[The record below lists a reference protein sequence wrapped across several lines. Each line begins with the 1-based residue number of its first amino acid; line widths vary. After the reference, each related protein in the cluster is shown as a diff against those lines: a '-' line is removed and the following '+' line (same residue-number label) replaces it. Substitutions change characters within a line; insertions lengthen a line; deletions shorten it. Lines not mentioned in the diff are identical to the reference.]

1 MNCSEVMELMQRKL
15 DGDLNDSEQHLLT
28 EHINHC
34 PACSEMARRLERL
47 HTELVQLPKIEPKF
61 SLVDA
66 IMPALDIID
75 RDEQLAAV
83 EPNVE
88 AFSQEAVST
97 GHAETGSS
105 IKPRIVKETAKPQP
119 TQQRWF
125 ERIRWRATSAVIAA
139 GLVLGLFIVNFK
151 PPTVEQAGDFSEL
164 GNEQLMK
171 TETADRSDSSQV
183 TKSESSS
190 PMKEKPSN
198 NDPQNNPTEPS
209 SYATT
214 EGTGEADKE
223 KSAQDR
229 QKEMKD
235 SSQQKIG
242 IPKPKDVE
250 SKESTSH
257 PKKGQE
263 TVSADRS
270 SATGGQTRTRPD
282 ADKQPPN
289 QDGQKE
295 DAKKDP
301 QQKDTEQVLAEEPP
315 KEPQKDGIDK
325 MPEQKEINSLVGPS
339 ITSVAEAT
347 APNGSLMATWDNGQ
361 LLLYKLNGQ
370 ERTKLQT
377 IAVAEKPSELIWSA
391 DSSKLTVVSS
401 GEDGKSSKLQYELKN
416 ETLEPI
422 VESGNPAEKE
432 VIQGSIQQSQ

>member
-47 HTELVQLPKIEPKF
+47 HTELVQLPKVEPKF

-83 EPNVE
+83 EPNAE
-88 AFSQEAVST
+88 AYPQEAVSA
-97 GHAETGSS
+97 GHAATGSS
-105 IKPRIVKETAKPQP
+105 IKPRIVKGAATPQS

-151 PPTVEQAGDFSEL
+151 PPTEEQAGEFSEL
-164 GNEQLMK
+164 RNEQLMK
-171 TETADRSDSSQV
+171 TETADKSDSSQV

-198 NDPQNNPTEPS
+198 NDPQNNSTEPS

-214 EGTGEADKE
+214 EETGEADKE
-223 KSAQDR
+223 KSTQDR

-242 IPKPKDVE
+242 IPTPKDVE
-250 SKESTSH
+250 PKESTSH
-257 PKKGQE
+257 PKKDQE

-270 SATGGQTRTRPD
+270 VAGGQTRTRPD

-289 QDGQKE
+289 QDGQKQ

-315 KEPQKDGIDK
+315 KEPQKDGSDK
-325 MPEQKEINSLVGPS
+325 MPEQKEINSFVGPS

-391 DSSKLTVVSS
+391 DSSKLTVVAS

-416 ETLEPI
+416 DALEPI
-422 VESGNPAEKE
+422 VDAGNPAEKE
-432 VIQGSIQQSQ
+432 VIQGSIQQSK

>member
-47 HTELVQLPKIEPKF
+47 HTELVQLPKVEPKF

-75 RDEQLAAV
+75 RDEQLAAA

-88 AFSQEAVST
+88 AYPQEAVSAS
-97 GHAETGSS
+97 HAANGSP
-105 IKPRIVKETAKPQP
+105 IKPRVVRETATPQP
-119 TQQRWF
+119 IQQRWF

-171 TETADRSDSSQV
+171 TETADKSDSSQV

-198 NDPQNNPTEPS
+198 NDPQNNSTEPS
-209 SYATT
+209 SYATI
-214 EGTGEADKE
+214 EGKGEADKE
-223 KSAQDR
+223 KSTQDR
-229 QKEMKD
+229 QKKMTD
-235 SSQQKIG
+235 SSQQNVET
-242 IPKPKDVE
+242 PTPKDVE
-250 SKESTSH
+250 SKESTSR
-257 PKKGQE
+257 PKKDQE

-270 SATGGQTRTRPD
+270 SVTGGQTRTRPD
-282 ADKQPPN
+282 AGKLPPN
-289 QDGQKE
+289 QDGQKQE
-295 DAKKDP
+295 AKKDP
-301 QQKDTEQVLAEEPP
+301 QQKDTKQVIAEEPP
-315 KEPQKDGIDK
+315 KEPQKDGSDK
-325 MPEQKEINSLVGPS
+325 IPEQKEINSFVGPS

-391 DSSKLTVVSS
+391 DSSKLTVVAS
-401 GEDGKSSKLQYELKN
+401 GEDGKSNKLQYELKN
-416 ETLEPI
+416 DTLEPI
-422 VESGNPAEKE
+422 VDAGNPAEKE